1 MARQQGS
8 NYLIGFPLLLIPFA
22 IYNIIAFL
30 FQTGFTDVLFS
41 VQLLSRAT
49 FAVTMHDVLITLSI
63 LLLFVEIMKST
74 RVGIRSVVDHILSLL
89 LFIVMIG
96 EFMAVPQAAT
106 STFFTLVML
115 CFVDVISGYTV
126 GIRSAQRDIT
136 VEREGVIT

>member
-1 MARQQGS
+1 MSRAQGPM
-8 NYLIGFPLLLIPFA
+8 YLIGFPLLLIPFA

-30 FQTGFTDVLFS
+30 FGTGFTDVLFS

-49 FAVTMHDVLITLSI
+49 FSVTMHDIIVTLAI

-74 RVGIRSVVDHILSLL
+74 RVGIKSVVDHILSLL

-96 EFMAVPQAAT
+96 EFMAVQKAAT

-115 CFVDVISGYTV
+115 AFVDVISGYTV

-136 VEREGVIT
+136 VEREGTLT